1 MSRTDTTAVF
11 TEWGKKIQ
19 GAMDSN
25 LLEREIDTASHH
37 NPWHTRE
44 NIVFALGQIVR
55 WLESK
60 RLGQWLERYPQLD
73 TIQRPRTVAVIMNGD
88 VPLAGFRD
96 MLSVLASNNRVL
108 IKLSDYDDV
117 MIPALAKILTGIA
130 PEFED
135 YISFAK
141 GRMHDFDAV
150 IASSTG
156 TLNPYFEKYF
166 AKYPNI
172 IRQPKKSIAVLSG
185 NETEKQLERFTDDIF
200 LYMGL
205 GNRSVSKIYVPE
217 NYDFGHLTKASEK
230 YRYLFD
236 NNQYK
241 SSLDYHKALL
251 LLNAVPFVD
260 GDFWML
266 KQDDTLEAPVSM
278 LNYATYASIDT
289 VQDFINGN
297 AGKIQ
302 CVVSECDGLGNCV
315 PFGKSWRFEPWDYD
329 DNTDTIKFL
338 TDLQ

>member
-11 TEWGKKIQ
+11 AEWGKKIQ
-19 GAMDSN
+19 GAMDGKS
-25 LLEREIDTASHH
+25 LGREIETASHH

-44 NIVFALGQIVR
+44 NMEFALGQVVR
-55 WLESK
+55 WLEPK
-60 RLGQWLERYPQLD
+60 RLEQWLGGYPQLD
-73 TIQRPRTVAVIMNGD
+73 TPQRPKTVAVIMNGD

-96 MLSVLASNNRVL
+96 MLAVLASGNRVL
-108 IKLSDYDDV
+108 MKLSDYDDV
-117 MIPALAKILTGIA
+117 MIPALTKMLTGIA

-135 YISFAK
+135 YIAYAE

-156 TLNPYFEKYF
+156 TPNPYFGKYF

-185 NETEKQLERFTDDIF
+185 KETERQLEGLADDIF
-200 LYMGL
+200 IYMGL
-205 GNRSVSKIYVPE
+205 GNRNVSKIFVPE
-217 NYDFGHLTKASEK
+217 GYDFGALVKASEK

-266 KQDDTLEAPVSM
+266 KQEDTLETPVSM
-278 LNYATYASIDT
+278 LNYATYCDIGEVLGHISE
-289 VQDFINGN
+289 N

-302 CVVSECDGLGNCV
+302 CVVSECGEIGRRV
-315 PFGKSWRFEPWDYD
+315 AFGKAWRHELWDYD
-329 DNTDTIKFL
+329 DDTDTMRFL
-338 TDLQ
+338 TNLK